1 MSLVAA
7 APERPRRSRLRY
19 LLYVLLHQFWWVL
32 LVSGLRGIGF
42 AVVTVL
48 LPLAAGRL
56 VAPGRRGEAIGVY
69 GFVASA
75 GGSIGLLAGG
85 VLTQAINWHWIFF
98 INLPIGVATALLAVR
113 LIDDRPGIGLRQG
126 ADIPG
131 AALLTAGLMLGVYTI
146 LQVGGSGWGSARTLI
161 LGGVALALLAT
172 FLRRQDRIATPLMPL
187 RLFRSREVSGA
198 NGVQALLVVGMFGA
212 FKSG

>member
-1 MSLVAA
+1 
-7 APERPRRSRLRY
+7 
-19 LLYVLLHQFWWVL
+19 
-32 LVSGLRGIGF
+32 
-42 AVVTVL
+42 
-48 LPLAAGRL
+48 
-56 VAPGRRGEAIGVY
+56 
-69 GFVASA
+69 
-75 GGSIGLLAGG
+75 
-85 VLTQAINWHWIFF
+85 
-98 INLPIGVATALLAVR
+98 LPIGVATALLAVR

-212 FKSG
+212 FFLGALYLQQILGYNALEVGLAYLPATIVMGAVSLRLSEPLATRFGPVATLIPGLVAIGASLLLFAR